1 MGAEKYLFTWLYQQ
15 NGYVSKRSTEID
27 LRSVLTGVRRFE
39 SCRTHINHL
48 RQYPSGKE
56 LPLKGSA
63 QSRLQVQILSAAF
76 NYFHIPM

>member
-1 MGAEKYLFTWLYQQ
+1 MGAEKYLFIWLYQQ

-39 SCRTHINHL
+39 SCRTHLLL
-48 RQYPSGKE
+48 RQYPNGKE

-76 NYFHIPM
+76 NYFHTPM